1 MKHLQ
6 DIIQEGLL
14 DVEDNDKKGD
24 AWVWFDLL
32 MNAKTE
38 EDFAEHCQNLKK
50 TLDKDLGKDYDKALA
65 KSKQNTMGSKCL
77 CIALQDRHKE
87 AGQSWSI
94 FVNEGYHKV
103 QLAWSC
109 TRKKVMTYPSSGRLC
124 DYIHMMTTPNQYD
137 IKTNNNEYYS
147 YDLNDEWNEL
157 RKSIIKESK

>member
-14 DVEDNDKKGD
+14 DVEGNDKKGD

-38 EDFAEHCQNLKK
+38 EDFVEHCQNLKK
-50 TLDKDLGKDYDKALA
+50 VLDKDLGKDYDKALA
-65 KSKQNTMGSKCL
+65 TSKQNTMGSKSL
-77 CIALQDRHKE
+77 CIALQDSHSRN
-87 AGQSWSI
+87 GQSWSI

-103 QLAWSC
+103 QLAWSH
-109 TRKKVMTYPSSGRLC
+109 TRKKVMSYSSSGRLY
-124 DYIHMMTTPNQYD
+124 DYVHVMTTHNQYGA
-137 IKTNNNEYYS
+137 KTNDNEYYS

-157 RKSIIKESK
+157 RKAIIRETK